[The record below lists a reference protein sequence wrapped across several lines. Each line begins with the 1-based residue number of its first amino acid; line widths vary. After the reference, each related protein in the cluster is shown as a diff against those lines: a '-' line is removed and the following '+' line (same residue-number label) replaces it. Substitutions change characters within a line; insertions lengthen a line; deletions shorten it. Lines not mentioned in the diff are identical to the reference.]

1 MRTAFEKAVSDAAPA
16 DANRAWERLSTER
29 AGPESILTSKVTE
42 RGAEVVLRG
51 RPVAPV
57 ESVPRSTVTS
67 PTPAG
72 TIPPASSPAGS
83 VRAVPFHLSV
93 PGT

>member
-29 AGPESILTSKVTE
+29 AGPESIRTSKLTE
-42 RGAEVVLRG
+42 
-51 RPVAPV
+51 PVAPV